1 MKYYCNKQ
9 AGFMAEQDGEIKI
22 HVCIVALFL

>member
-1 MKYYCNKQ
+1 MKYYHNKQ
-9 AGFMAEQDGEIKI
+9 AGFMAEQDEEITT